1 MLFELKN
8 IGAIKQA
15 KIELGKLTILSGKNN
30 TGKTYINYSIYGFL
44 AKQYSLQKIP
54 MIDAPLLKEK
64 LAVFRERGMVSIDWQ
79 EAVEVLNWF
88 AIEVSQLYTK
98 ELPRLFSVN
107 ADEFAATEFNIRFQV
122 PTGPLKTTWCLS
134 AINKDG
140 ILEDGF
146 LHAIQEKNSSTV
158 TITTEEPFDWAT
170 HLPALESDD
179 FFKKWS
185 RSLLNSSLLELPTP
199 FILTAERTAIQL
211 FQKELDKHKSEL
223 VKELMNTRDLTRLEE
238 EIARFALP
246 IEEDINFAR
255 DSDRVIKSNSF
266 LKDEKPELTT
276 YLEDMLGVQYEIIDG
291 RKVVID
297 KATKKALPHYMA
309 STSVRALS
317 DLHLWL
323 KHQARRGD
331 ILFMDEPELHLHPEN
346 QMKMAQLLVRLVN
359 HGINVFI
366 TTHSDYLLKHLN
378 NLLMLANDLPDRE
391 AIMTEFGYTQDDIL
405 HSEDL
410 RAYIA
415 HLDGTVSK
423 VDVDAYGMVQSGF
436 DDAIV
441 QINETSNKLISAIDH
456 L

>member
-15 KIELGKLTILSGKNN
+15 NIELGKLTILSGKNN

-44 AKQYSLQKIP
+44 AKPYSLQNIP

-64 LAVFRERGMVSIDWQ
+64 LAIFREQGKVSIDWQ

-88 AIEVSQLYTK
+88 AIVVSQLYTK

-107 ADEFAATEFNIRFQV
+107 ADEFAAAEFNIRFQV
-122 PTGPLKTTWCLS
+122 PTGPLNRVWYFGGDK
-134 AINKDG
+134 IG
-140 ILEDGF
+140 VIR
-146 LHAIQEKNSSTV
+146 EKNSSVV
-158 TITTEEPFDWAT
+158 TIKTQDSFNWERY
-170 HLPALESDD
+170 LPTLE
-179 FFKKWS
+179 KWWS
-185 RSLLNSSLLELPTP
+185 FSLINTILDLPTP

-238 EIARFALP
+238 EVARFAWP

-266 LKDEKPELTT
+266 LTDEKPELTT

-323 KHQARRGD
+323 KHKAGRGD

-346 QMKMAQLLVRLVN
+346 QMKMARLLVKLVN
-359 HGINVFI
+359 HGLNVFI
-366 TTHSDYLLKHLN
+366 TTHSDYLIKHLN

-405 HSEDL
+405 HPADL

-423 VDVDAYGMVQSGF
+423 VEVDAYGMVQSGF
-436 DDAIV
+436 DDAII